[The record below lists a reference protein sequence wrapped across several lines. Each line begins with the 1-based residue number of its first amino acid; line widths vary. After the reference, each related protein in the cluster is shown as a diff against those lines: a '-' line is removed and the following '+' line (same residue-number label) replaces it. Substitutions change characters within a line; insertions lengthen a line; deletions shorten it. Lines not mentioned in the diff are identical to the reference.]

1 MYELQYSTHVHRR
14 PVCILLRQSLWR
26 GWRGVRREGR
36 KGGWWKWG
44 TRKASQQCFITSNNI
59 RNEVLVFICFN
70 FLQMWKAECKHHHAY
85 NALRCDVR
93 QTRRFFFLHWKM
105 CFKKSLNLSG
115 LTQRRSV
122 TFLSDALE
130 FWENCFWGCSAL
142 LLVCCGQ
149 IMTENYF
156 SWRGLYKGIMV
167 TIDQTIR
174 FPKLIF

>member
-1 MYELQYSTHVHRR
+1 MLIIELFLHYGAVKNLGPSAQKPCCWLMYELQYSTHVHRR

-93 QTRRFFFLHWKM
+93 QTRRFFFCTGKCVLKSHWTSAGWHKDEVWPFCQM
-105 CFKKSLNLSG
+105 LWNFERIVSEAALLC
-115 LTQRRSV
+115 
-122 TFLSDALE
+122 FLSAVD
-130 FWENCFWGCSAL
+130 
-142 LLVCCGQ
+142 
-149 IMTENYF
+149 
-156 SWRGLYKGIMV
+156 R
-167 TIDQTIR
+167 
-174 FPKLIF
+174 